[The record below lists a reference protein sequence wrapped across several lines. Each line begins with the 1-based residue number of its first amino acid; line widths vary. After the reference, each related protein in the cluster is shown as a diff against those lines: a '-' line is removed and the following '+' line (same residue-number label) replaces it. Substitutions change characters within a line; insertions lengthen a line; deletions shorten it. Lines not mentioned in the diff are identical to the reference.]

1 MQSLCVNLLGYLNCT
16 QWTTQT
22 AKSNTLN
29 EAGSLLFQHDETH
42 LIFPQSNHESS
53 MYLSLEVMSED
64 EDPTPD
70 TTRNSVPRRG
80 QRLRRRRTVFSSMQL
95 HFLEQK
101 FLSNHYLTIPERDT
115 LAMSLNLNS
124 RQVKTWF
131 QNRRTKWRDGM
142 GELVQPTSMAM
153 NMTLPQPMSTYITP
167 PPPHPYR
174 FPMVVVPHTLFSP
187 AINLVNSRLMS
198 TCYRWKAPL
207 S

>member
-1 MQSLCVNLLGYLNCT
+1 
-16 QWTTQT
+16 
-22 AKSNTLN
+22 
-29 EAGSLLFQHDETH
+29 
-42 LIFPQSNHESS
+42 
-53 MYLSLEVMSED
+53 MYRSLEVMSED
-64 EDPTPD
+64 EEEITTPD

-131 QNRRTKWRDGM
+131 QNRRTKWKRDGM
-142 GELVQPTSMAM
+142 GELVQPTSMTM
-153 NMTLPQPMSTYITP
+153 NMTLPQPMSTYVTS

-187 AINLVNSRLMS
+187 AVNLVNSRL
-198 TCYRWKAPL
+198 TPTYYR
-207 S
+207 